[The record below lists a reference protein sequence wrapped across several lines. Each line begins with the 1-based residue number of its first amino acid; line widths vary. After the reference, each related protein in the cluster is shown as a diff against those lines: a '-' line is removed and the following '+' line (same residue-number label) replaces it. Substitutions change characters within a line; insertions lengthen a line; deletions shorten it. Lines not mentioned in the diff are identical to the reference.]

1 MSEAVR
7 DALVKL
13 KAQIGVIG
21 LAALTP
27 LLILA
32 AILQKLFATIFCCQ
46 SPKSILGEVA
56 VVTGGG
62 HGLGRAIC
70 LELAHKGCNV
80 AVVDINLS
88 GAEATV
94 KQIQE
99 SYQVRAKAYKAN
111 VTSYKEIV
119 ELNTQ
124 VVRDL
129 GPVTVLVNNAGVLL
143 LRKPLNPDPADVQ
156 LMMDVNLTS
165 HFWTKSVFLPKMK
178 ELRRGFIVTIASLA
192 GKKIFFQSRNNFKFI
207 KNFPKLLAV
216 FPLAYSSTYASS
228 KSGAMA
234 HMRAL
239 RLELALEK
247 QKNIKVTTVFPTF
260 LRTNDEVRELSNN
273 IGVRSFYP
281 LISGEEV
288 AQRVVSGMLRGES
301 EIHLPGLT
309 CILYRLFM
317 VLPAD
322 WQDFSV
328 RVIGRRFFNS
338 FREIQS

>member
-13 KAQIGVIG
+13 QAQLALIG
-21 LAALTP
+21 LVALTP
-27 LLILA
+27 LLVLV
-32 AILQKLFATIFCCQ
+32 AILRKLFSKIFCCQ
-46 SPKSILGEVA
+46 SPKSVVGEVA

-62 HGLGRAIC
+62 HGLGRAIS
-70 LELAHKGCNV
+70 LELAKKGCNV

-99 SYQVRAKAYKAN
+99 THKVRAKAYKGN
-111 VTSYKEIV
+111 VTSYEEIV

-143 LRKPLNPDPADVQ
+143 LRKPLDPDPSDVQ

-165 HFWTKSVFLPKMK
+165 HFWTKAVFLPKMK

-192 GKKIFFQSRNNFKFI
+192 
-207 KNFPKLLAV
+207 AV
-216 FPLAYSSTYASS
+216 FPLAYNSAYTSS
-228 KSGAMA
+228 KAGVMA

-260 LRTNDEVRELSNN
+260 LRTNDEVKELSTNM
-273 IGVRSFYP
+273 GVQTFYP
-281 LISGEEV
+281 LLSGEEV
-288 AQRVVSGMLRGES
+288 ARRVVSGMLRGEL
-301 EIHLPGLT
+301 EIHLPALT
-309 CILYRLFM
+309 VIMYRLLL
-317 VLPAD
+317 VLPVD
-322 WQDFSV
+322 WQDFIV
-328 RVIGRRFFNS
+328 RIIGCRLFNS
-338 FREIQS
+338 FREIQC

>member
-21 LAALTP
+21 LVALTP

-32 AILQKLFATIFCCQ
+32 AILQKLFTTIFCCQ

-62 HGLGRAIC
+62 HGLGRAIS

-94 KQIQE
+94 KQIQD

-143 LRKPLNPDPADVQ
+143 LRKPLNPNPEDVQ

-165 HFWTKSVFLPKMK
+165 HFWTKAVFLPKMK

-192 GKKIFFQSRNNFKFI
+192 A
-207 KNFPKLLAV
+207 L
-216 FPLAYSSTYASS
+216 FPLAYSSTYSSS

-260 LRTNDEVRELSNN
+260 LRTNDEVKELSNH
-273 IGVRSFYP
+273 IGVQSFYP

-309 CILYRLFM
+309 CILYRLLL

-322 WQDFSV
+322 WQDFFV
-328 RVIGRRFFNS
+328 RVLGRRVFNS

>member
-27 LLILA
+27 LLVLA

-94 KQIQE
+94 KQIQD

-165 HFWTKSVFLPKMK
+165 HFWTKAVFLPKMK

-192 GKKIFFQSRNNFKFI
+192 A
-207 KNFPKLLAV
+207 L

-309 CILYRLFM
+309 CILYRLLL

-322 WQDFSV
+322 WQDLAV
-328 RVIGRRFFNS
+328 RVLGRRVFNS